1 MTKKEQAIASKK
13 LSDVIVKGMQ
23 EKKAVDIVV
32 MDLRNVKNAVADF
45 FVICSGNSDKQL
57 SAIAQSVDDEVFKTL
72 NEDPWSKEGKHNKEW
87 MLLDYVTVV
96 VHIFKKD
103 KREFFALEEL
113 WGDAVVTHIKEIKE
127 VSDYKSVNEPLDIK
141 APVTL
146 FKEPIAEKENNED
159 IGFIELKKEVKK
171 AIAVTK
177 VKTNG
182 KDLKVKAPKAVM
194 KVKKTEAEDIK
205 TTKAAKKI
213 KTVKQITTR
222 IAPKKASVV
231 IKALKP
237 KAAKKVKAVKNVT
250 KAKAT
255 KKIKRK

>member
-57 SAIAQSVDDEVFKTL
+57 SAIAQAVDDEVFKTL

-127 VSDYKSVNEPLDIK
+127 VSDFKSANEPLDIK
-141 APVTL
+141 TPEAH
-146 FKEPIAEKENNED
+146 FIEPIAEKVGKED
-159 IGFIELKKEVKK
+159 IGSIKPKKEVKK
-171 AIAVTK
+171 VIAVTK
-177 VKTNG
+177 IKTNS
-182 KDLKVKAPKAVM
+182 KDIKAKVPKAVL
-194 KVKKTEAEDIK
+194 KVKKTEAKDIK
-205 TTKAAKKI
+205 TPKATKKI
-213 KTVKQITTR
+213 KTVKPITTR
-222 IAPKKASVV
+222 KAPKKASVV
-231 IKALKP
+231 IKASKP

-255 KKIKRK
+255 RKIKRK